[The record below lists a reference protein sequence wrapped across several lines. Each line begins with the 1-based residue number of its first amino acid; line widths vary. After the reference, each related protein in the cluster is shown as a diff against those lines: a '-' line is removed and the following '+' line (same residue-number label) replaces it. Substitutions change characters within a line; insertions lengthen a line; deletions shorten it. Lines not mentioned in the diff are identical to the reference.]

1 MWLTLWQMVTFI
13 LLHIFHVIIRLLISN
28 TVVVH
33 LLYTAS
39 EITSI
44 YTEIL
49 VQYHSKATD
58 TAGSI
63 KLKREEFLYI
73 RAIFNFQTECVLI
86 YMLLL
91 YQISAWVFLM
101 HTFLYAG
108 FYCTTMTKGGG
119 KDTRWWIITTKSK
132 ISRTIVSRNLYQSSV
147 CRTWIF

>member
-1 MWLTLWQMVTFI
+1 MVTFI
-13 LLHIFHVIIRLLISN
+13 LLHIFHVIIRLLIPN

-58 TAGSI
+58 TVCSI

-73 RAIFNFQTECVLI
+73 RTILSVNFLKTIQRISFEIPVL
-86 YMLLL
+86 
-91 YQISAWVFLM
+91 F
-101 HTFLYAG
+101 
-108 FYCTTMTKGGG
+108 
-119 KDTRWWIITTKSK
+119 
-132 ISRTIVSRNLYQSSV
+132 
-147 CRTWIF
+147 

>member
-1 MWLTLWQMVTFI
+1 MFLSVLII
-13 LLHIFHVIIRLLISN
+13 LLYIFHVIIRLLIPN

-58 TAGSI
+58 TVCSI

-73 RAIFNFQTECVLI
+73 RTIFNFKAECVLI
-86 YMLLL
+86 DMLLF
-91 YQISAWVFLM
+91 YQISAWVFLI
-101 HTFLYAG
+101 HLFLYAG
-108 FYCTTMTKGGG
+108 FYC
-119 KDTRWWIITTKSK
+119 IP
-132 ISRTIVSRNLYQSSV
+132 L
-147 CRTWIF
+147 